1 MVMQDITIGG
11 AWGTSGQEGSMYI
24 SLQLP
29 MCLEL
34 CLQSML
40 KVKNNNKKKGFSSST
55 GKVLS
60 LKDCLLP
67 DI

>member
-29 MCLEL
+29 MYLEL

-40 KVKNNNKKKGFSSST
+40 KVKNNNKKGFSSST

-60 LKDCLLP
+60 LKDRLLP